1 MDLRKT
7 LQKSTYIFP
16 RPNDIETEWYHD
28 DINDVVW
35 EKTKDLINGFCVPKV
50 NSKLDMEKINDSMS
64 KLESRLNLKQGTY
77 KLIVQIETTEGFIN
91 IDDIFRGILF

>member
-1 MDLRKT
+1 
-7 LQKSTYIFP
+7 
-16 RPNDIETEWYHD
+16 
-28 DINDVVW
+28 
-35 EKTKDLINGFCVPKV
+35 
-50 NSKLDMEKINDSMS
+50 MEKINDSMS